1 MACVGGETVANGD
14 KIAVLTLVSNVKG
27 SGPGHSAI
35 VASGKTSSK
44 VATFEEIGGAA
55 TTGTAWMII
64 DTKSYLLKNTHRPV
78 VVQELNEKVRP
89 LDVMGYVLGSMKR
102 REGFLSSGVCSTQVA
117 RAIDAGTVKEF
128 DAKGIDTPRQ
138 VYLLIKHRGLA
149 KSTYYYWP
157 AASESE
163 LGDAFSTLQNRMA
176 TDYAGVP
183 EAALNAGVASW

>member
-1 MACVGGETVANGD
+1 VD

-44 VATFEEIGGAA
+44 VATFEEIGGSA

-64 DTKSYLLKNTHRPV
+64 DTKTYLLKNKHRPV

-89 LDVMGYVLGSMKR
+89 LDVMDYVLRSMKR
-102 REGFLSSGVCSTQVA
+102 LEGFLSSGVCSMQVA
-117 RAIDAGTVKEF
+117 LAIDAGTVGEF
-128 DAKGIDTPRQ
+128 NPKGVDTPHK
-138 VYLLIKHRGLA
+138 VYLLIKHRGLE
-149 KSTYYYWP
+149 KSTYHYWP
-157 AASESE
+157 GASASA
-163 LGDAFSTLQNRMA
+163 LGDAFSKLQNKMA

-183 EAALNAGVASW
+183 QAAPNAGVASW